1 MQEAAFRLPLSRS
14 NKPVLVREG
23 VEQLLGYSVAEFR
36 KGTADLFEL
45 LHPEDASALRSLLS
59 SQNIPRHGHLRL
71 RVRHRDQRIRCLVA
85 LYQLEGDGETAVLHL
100 ILQDAKTVTP
110 DKDERRAL
118 SESPTVIENVA
129 ADVVCK
135 DRNHVIVQANRAAR
149 HALQSTGLASQPI
162 LGLTD
167 YDLGPEAVADR
178 NYAAEER
185 ILAGSPLEREVR
197 RQVDADGKVA
207 WSETSRFPIKN
218 SSGEV
223 IGTYGMARD
232 VTSHMLA
239 EEALRES
246 EASLLEAQKIA
257 GLGSYVL
264 DLATGIW
271 SASAVMRQI
280 LGIDE
285 NYERTVAG
293 WTALIHPD
301 DRSALAAYFE
311 HEVLGKKQQF
321 DRAYRILRHDT
332 GEARWVHGLGQLDF
346 DTDGHI
352 LRMRGTIQDVTRRH
366 QDEAQL
372 RESKELLQLFIEHA
386 PAALAMFDR
395 QMRYVAASNRW
406 LQDYGL
412 NGAEIAGRS
421 HYDVFP
427 DLPERWRDAHRR
439 GLAGEGVRS
448 EEDQFVRSDGRVQW
462 LRWELIPWR
471 AQDGTV
477 GGIVLFSEDITAIKA
492 HEERL
497 KLAASVF
504 HHASE
509 GIMITDA
516 RGIILDVNDAFTRI
530 TGYTREEAAGQTPR
544 ILNSGRQ
551 NREFYADMW
560 GELTSKGRWSG
571 EIWNRAKNG
580 QLYAEMLTISAVPD
594 AAGKTQQYVGL
605 FSDITSIKEQELQL
619 QRVAHYDLLTG
630 LPNRVLLA
638 DRLHQAMA
646 QAHRGGRMVAIAC
659 LDLDDF
665 RAVNDRHGH
674 IVGDQLLTAL
684 TQRMSALL
692 REGDT
697 LARLG
702 GDELVV
708 VLLEQTGIE
717 DTLVLVKQ
725 LLDAA
730 AGPVQLGEL
739 TLQVSASIGVTLF
752 PQTEDVDPD
761 QLLRQADQAMYH
773 AKVAGK
779 GRYHVFD
786 PRLDRSVRG
795 HHEDMNR
802 LRAAL
807 LADEFVLHYQPKVDM
822 CTGAILGTEALVRWQ
837 HPQQGLLSPSQFLPI
852 VHGNGLVV
860 ELGEWVIAGALAQI
874 ERWQQ
879 EGLHIPVSVNIDA
892 HHLQQPDFVER
903 LGALLA
909 KYPAVSPAMLELE
922 VLESSALQDVAQVS
936 QVIRACTRLG
946 LSFALD
952 DFGTGYSSLSYLKR
966 LPVHVLKIDQSFVHD
981 MLDDPEDLSI
991 MEGVLGLASSFGH
1004 MAVAEGVETIEH
1016 GLMLLRM
1023 GCRAAQG
1030 NVIARPMPGSE
1041 LAAWAAH
1048 WRPDPRWVTASPV
1061 SPSNFPMLYSAVEHR
1076 AWVKAIEDYLKDLRH
1091 SPPEVDHH
1099 LCRFGSWMDAEAAAG
1114 RGNRP
1119 GFRSIDILHQR
1130 MHTYAAELVRVKGFQ
1145 GKTAALAHMPELHS
1159 LNEKLQEKLHY
1170 MVQSL

>member
-1 MQEAAFRLPLSRS
+1 MHEAAFRIAFSRR
-14 NKPVLVREG
+14 KPSIFADEG
-23 VEQLLGYSVAEFR
+23 VQQLLGYSVEEFNSSA
-36 KGTADLFEL
+36 TDLFQL
-45 LHPEDASALRSLLS
+45 LHPDDSATLRRLLATPPAP
-59 SQNIPRHGHLRL
+59 QQGPLHLRA
-71 RVRHRDQRIRCLVA
+71 RHRDGRIRSFLA
-85 LYQLEGDGETAVLHL
+85 RYQMEGHGDTAVLHL
-100 ILQDAKTVTP
+100 ILQDVKTVNP
-110 DKDERRAL
+110 DQRERRAM
-118 SESPTVIENVA
+118 SDSPNVMEESDA
-129 ADVVCK
+129 QVVCK

-149 HALQSTGLASQPI
+149 HALQSTGLSSQPI

-167 YDLGPEAVADR
+167 YDVYPEQEADR

-185 ILAGSPLEREVR
+185 ILAGSPQEREVR
-197 RQVDADGKVA
+197 RHIDGDGHSA
-207 WSETSRFPIKN
+207 WTETTRFPIKD
-218 SSGEV
+218 SAGDV
-223 IGTYGMARD
+223 IGTYGVTRD
-232 VTSHMLA
+232 VTPHAQA
-239 EEALRES
+239 EES
-246 EASLLEAQKIA
+246 
-257 GLGSYVL
+257 
-264 DLATGIW
+264 
-271 SASAVMRQI
+271 
-280 LGIDE
+280 
-285 NYERTVAG
+285 
-293 WTALIHPD
+293 
-301 DRSALAAYFE
+301 
-311 HEVLGKKQQF
+311 
-321 DRAYRILRHDT
+321 
-332 GEARWVHGLGQLDF
+332 
-346 DTDGHI
+346 
-352 LRMRGTIQDVTRRH
+352 
-366 QDEAQL
+366 L

-395 QMRYVAASNRW
+395 EMRYVAVSQRW
-406 LQDYGL
+406 LQDYALDGR
-412 NGAEIAGRS
+412 EVAGRS
-421 HYDVFP
+421 HYEVFP
-427 DLPERWRDAHRR
+427 DIPARWKDAHRR
-439 GLAGEGVRS
+439 GLAGEGVRAD
-448 EEDQFVRSDGRVQW
+448 EDQFVRADGRVQW
-462 LRWELIPWR
+462 LRWELLPWR

-477 GGIVLFSEDITAIKA
+477 GGIVLFTEDITALKA
-492 HEERL
+492 QQEGL
-497 KLAASVF
+497 KLAANVF
-504 HHASE
+504 RHASE

-516 RGIILDVNDAFTRI
+516 RGTILDVNDAFTRI
-530 TGYTREEAAGQTPR
+530 TGYTRDEATGQTPR

-551 NREFYADMW
+551 NREFYTDMW
-560 GELTSKGRWSG
+560 SELTAKGRWSG

-594 AAGKTQQYVGL
+594 AAGNTQQYVGL

-659 LDLDDF
+659 LDLDNF

-684 TQRMSALL
+684 TERMSALL

-708 VLLEQTGIE
+708 VLLEQSSLE

-730 AGPVQLGEL
+730 AAPMQLGDL
-739 TLQVSASIGVTLF
+739 TLNVSASIGVTLF

-779 GRYHVFD
+779 GQYHVFD
-786 PRLDRSVRG
+786 PRLDRSARG

-802 LRAAL
+802 LRSAL
-807 LADEFVLHYQPKVDM
+807 LADQFVLHYQPKVDM

-837 HPQQGLLSPSQFLPI
+837 HPEQGLLSPSQFLPI
-852 VHGNGLVV
+852 AHGNGLVI
-860 ELGEWVIAGALAQI
+860 ELGEWVIAGALQQI

-879 EGLHIPVSVNIDA
+879 QGLRIPVSVNIDA

-903 LGALLA
+903 LRALLE
-909 KYPAVSPAMLELE
+909 KYPKVSPSMLELE

-936 QVIRACTRLG
+936 KAIRACTRLG

-991 MEGVLGLASSFGH
+991 MEGVLGLASAFGH
-1004 MAVAEGVETIEH
+1004 QAIAEGVETIEH

-1030 NVIARPMPGSE
+1030 NVIARPMPGTE

-1061 SPSNFPMLYSAVEHR
+1061 SPINFPMLYSSVEHR
-1076 AWVKAIEDYLKDLRH
+1076 AWVKAIEDYLNDLRH
-1091 SPPEVDHH
+1091 TPPDVDHH
-1099 LCRFGSWMDAEAAAG
+1099 LCRFGSWLDTEAASG

-1119 GFRSIDILHQR
+1119 GFRSLDILHQR
-1130 MHTYAAELVRVKGFQ
+1130 MHTYAGELVRMKGFQ
-1145 GKTAALAHMPELHS
+1145 GKAAALAHIPELHS
-1159 LNEKLQEKLHY
+1159 LSEKLQEKLHY